1 MATTTHSMSPPTTNH
16 WINQP
21 TSTKERF
28 HQKEIENLRP
38 QHPATHDLNTWH
50 NPQPTTES
58 TQTHKSTQHP
68 QINPNHGIN
77 LAPTNQPTP
86 WNQPTPTTS
95 KPRLTQ
101 PHLERLVSNVAL
113 AVEATFRE
121 HVHDAFDEAL
131 RKTVMVELSS
141 SSRHSPL
148 LKWRSRVKKRRRGI
162 EKERGKQ
169 CREALHKG

>member
-1 MATTTHSMSPPTTNH
+1 MRHLFLSFSVCVSLLQAKKTNLPLMATTTHSMSPPTTNH
-16 WINQP
+16 WINP
-21 TSTKERF
+21 
-28 HQKEIENLRP
+28 N
-38 QHPATHDLNTWH
+38 
-50 NPQPTTES
+50 
-58 TQTHKSTQHP
+58 P
-68 QINPNHGIN
+68 QINPHHGIN

-121 HVHDAFDEAL
+121 HVHDTFDEAL
-131 RKTVMVELSS
+131 RKTAMVELSS

-169 CREALHKG
+169 CREALHKGEWEREK